1 MNKHF
6 VILRDKES
14 KKLISYSS
22 YEKNENL
29 SDMIEKYNSDI
40 TRKLTAELVFDH
52 DLISALE
59 IADDNKKT
67 KDYDL
72 RNIEDAI
79 NNLQNEFYELKET
92 LK

>member
-6 VILRDKES
+6 VIFRDKES
-14 KKLISYSS
+14 KKITRYSY

-29 SDMIEKYNSDI
+29 LDMIEKYNSDI
-40 TRKLTAELVFDH
+40 TRKHTAELVFDH
-52 DLISALE
+52 DLMSALE
-59 IADDNKKT
+59 IADDNKKA

-72 RNIEDAI
+72 RSIEDSI
-79 NNLQNEFYELKET
+79 NNLQNEFYELKEA

>member
-1 MNKHF
+1 MSKHF
-6 VILRDKES
+6 VIFRDKEN
-14 KKLISYSS
+14 KKIIRYSS
-22 YEKNENL
+22 YKKNENL
-29 SDMIEKYNSDI
+29 SDLLEKYNSDVSR
-40 TRKLTAELVFDH
+40 THSAELVYDP

-72 RNIEDAI
+72 RGIEDSI
-79 NNLQNEFYELKET
+79 NNLQNEFYELKEA